1 MPNWVNNRI
10 IFSEDIPQEKFE
22 AMLLGVLR
30 EEKRGREISD
40 VRLSVSE
47 VKALSDEEKLHSISI
62 RSFQCRLN
70 STLRAV
76 LSQTW
81 GCFSTRLE

>member
-30 EEKRGREISD
+30 EEKEIGRAS
-40 VRLSVSE
+40 
-47 VKALSDEEKLHSISI
+47 
-62 RSFQCRLN
+62 CRE
-70 STLRAV
+70 RV
-76 LSQTW
+76 
-81 GCFSTRLE
+81 